1 MHKVGWLVVRM
12 QRISTAVL
20 AEKYAKGR
28 GKTADGIFRRV
39 AHALARCEQANRRAH
54 EQLFLRA
61 LHEGFIGG
69 GRIMAS
75 AGIAG
80 DATLINCF
88 VQPIGDDI
96 DLALREATE
105 TMRCGG
111 GVGYNFSPVPPQGT
125 LGAGPVACIERFDSS
140 RAEGESAGARRGA
153 QMAVLDCDHP
163 DILRFVHAKDRGGV
177 TRFNLSVGVSDAF
190 MQAVQDDG
198 DWELVHAVRPAL
210 PVRRRGEAWV
220 YETIRARALW
230 DEIMRATWD
239 HAEPGVLFF
248 DRINRDN
255 NLSYLERIAATNP
268 CGEQPLPDYAGCC
281 LGSINLTRLVRDP
294 FTPDARIDWDT
305 LAFLAEQGVR
315 MLDNVL
321 DLTHWPLEPQR
332 REAQAKRRIGLGVTG
347 LGDALVML
355 GLRYDRSCGRAMAVR
370 IARTLRN
377 CAYLA
382 SVELA
387 RERGAFPVL
396 DTDRYLA
403 EPAFASR
410 LPVRIKAAI
419 RRNGIRNSHLLS
431 IAPTGTISLAF
442 ADNASNGI
450 EPAFSWR
457 YVRRK
462 LARSGA
468 IEEYPVE
475 DHAWRVWQ
483 RLHRGEP
490 LPPAFVSALEISP
503 LDHVRMVAAV
513 QPYIDSAISKTVNVP
528 EAGAYADFRD
538 LYLQAWRLGL
548 KGITSYRPNCV
559 VGTVLLGGGVSCP

>member
-1 MHKVGWLVVRM
+1 M
-12 QRISTAVL
+12 QKISAAVL

-28 GKTADGIFRRV
+28 EKTADEIFRRV
-39 AHALARCEQANRRAH
+39 AHALAGCEPVDCRGR

-61 LHEGFIGG
+61 LREGFIGG
-69 GRIMAS
+69 GRIMAA

-88 VQPIGDDI
+88 VQPIGDDL
-96 DLALREATE
+96 DLALREAAE

-111 GVGYNFSPVPPQGT
+111 GVGYNFSHIPPQGMT
-125 LGAGPVACIERFDSS
+125 SAGPIACIARFDSS
-140 RAEGESAGARRGA
+140 RAGAESAGARRGA

-163 DILRFVHAKDRGGV
+163 DILRFVHAKDRGGL

-190 MQAVQDDG
+190 MRAVQDDG
-198 DWELVHAVRPAL
+198 DWELVHAVRPDL
-210 PVRRRGEAWV
+210 PVRRRGEVWV
-220 YETIRARALW
+220 YETLRARALW
-230 DEIMRATWD
+230 DEIMRSNWD
-239 HAEPGVLFF
+239 HAEPGVLFL

-255 NLSYLERIAATNP
+255 NLSYLERIAAANP

-281 LGSINLTRLVRDP
+281 LGSVNLTRLVRDP
-294 FTPDARIDWDT
+294 FTLDARVDWDE
-305 LAFLAEQGVR
+305 LAFLTKQGVR

-332 REAQAKRRIGLGVTG
+332 REAQTKRRIGLGITG

-355 GLRYDRSCGRAMAVR
+355 GLRYDRARGRAMAAR

-377 CAYLA
+377 GAYQA

-387 RERGAFPVL
+387 RERGAFPAL

-403 EPAFASR
+403 EPSFASR
-410 LPVRIKAAI
+410 LPVRIRAAI
-419 RRNGIRNSHLLS
+419 RQYGIRNSHLLS
-431 IAPTGTISLAF
+431 IAPAGTISLAF

-475 DHAWRVWQ
+475 DHAWRIWQ
-483 RLHRGEP
+483 SLHRGEP
-490 LPPAFVSALEISP
+490 LSPAFVSALEISP

-513 QPYIDSAISKTVNVP
+513 QPYIDAAISKTVNIP

-559 VGTVLLGGGVSCP
+559 VGTVLSGGRVSCS